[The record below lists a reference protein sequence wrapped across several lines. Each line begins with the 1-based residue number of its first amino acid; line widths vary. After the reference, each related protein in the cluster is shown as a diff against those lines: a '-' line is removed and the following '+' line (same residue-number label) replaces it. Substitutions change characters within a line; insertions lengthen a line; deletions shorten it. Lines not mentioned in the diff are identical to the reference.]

1 MVRFTDR
8 FKVLKMLIYRQQ
20 KKLKEL
26 HKTAEGIRKYQ
37 TSKLIYNRYEQSF
50 NQRHVRR
57 SISETVRDKTE

>member
-1 MVRFTDR
+1 
-8 FKVLKMLIYRQQ
+8 MLIYRQQ

-50 NQRHVRR
+50 NQRHVRE

>member
-26 HKTAEGIRKYQ
+26 HKTAEEIRKYQ

-50 NQRHVRR
+50 NQRHVRE